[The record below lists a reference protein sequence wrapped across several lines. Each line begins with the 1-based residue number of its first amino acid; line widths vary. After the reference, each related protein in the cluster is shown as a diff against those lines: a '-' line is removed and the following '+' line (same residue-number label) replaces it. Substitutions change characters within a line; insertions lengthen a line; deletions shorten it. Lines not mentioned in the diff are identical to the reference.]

1 MGLTLGKTLDRSYS
15 VRIPLLDGY
24 YNIRIFFNKRSTF
37 LLFKVDPDF
46 SKRKNL
52 ERTIKIS
59 MFKNLESSR
68 FVETFLDLHC
78 YRNNNLDILNQFQ
91 GIKSEYFHDVNI
103 ISSETINLSKIEVD
117 DRVLYDT
124 LTLYS
129 ISLISYSNE
138 FLFLLAERQNI
149 VKKLNKKVVRTTAL
163 QIATTP
169 SIAIIDEFYQEKLKH
184 EQIQNK
190 QIIIP
195 SETKTIIKLS
205 EEEDKK
211 EIR

>member
-1 MGLTLGKTLDRSYS
+1 MGLTLGKTLDRLYS
-15 VRIPLLDGY
+15 VRIPFLDGY
-24 YNIRIFFNKRSTF
+24 YNIGIFFNKRSTF

-68 FVETFLDLHC
+68 FVETFLELHC
-78 YRNNNLDILNQFQ
+78 YRNNNLDIMNQFQ

-103 ISSETINLSKIEVD
+103 ISNETINLAKIEVN
-117 DRVLYDT
+117 DRILYDT

-129 ISLISYSNE
+129 ISLTTYSNE
-138 FLFLLAERQNI
+138 FLFLIAERQNI
-149 VKKLNKKVVRTTAL
+149 IKKLNKKVVRTTAL

-169 SIAIIDEFYQEKLKH
+169 SIAIIDEFYQEKLEH
-184 EQIQNK
+184 EQSQNK

-195 SETKTIIKLS
+195 SETKAIIKLS
-205 EEEDKK
+205 EEDKK
-211 EIR
+211 ETK

>member
-1 MGLTLGKTLDRSYS
+1 MGLTLGKTLDRLYS
-15 VRIPLLDGY
+15 VRIPFLDGY
-24 YNIRIFFNKRSTF
+24 YNIGIFFNKQSTF

-68 FVETFLDLHC
+68 FVETFLELHC
-78 YRNNNLDILNQFQ
+78 YRNNNLDIMNQFQ
-91 GIKSEYFHDVNI
+91 EIKSEYFHDVNI
-103 ISSETINLSKIEVD
+103 ISNETINLAKIEVN
-117 DRVLYDT
+117 DRILYDT

-129 ISLISYSNE
+129 ISLTTYSNE
-138 FLFLLAERQNI
+138 FLFLIAERQNI
-149 VKKLNKKVVRTTAL
+149 IKKLNKKVVRTTAL

-169 SIAIIDEFYQEKLKH
+169 SIAIIDEFYQEKLEH

-195 SETKTIIKLS
+195 SETKAIIKLS
-205 EEEDKK
+205 EEDKK
-211 EIR
+211 ETK

>member
-1 MGLTLGKTLDRSYS
+1 MGLTLGKTLDRLYS
-15 VRIPLLDGY
+15 VRIPFLDGY
-24 YNIRIFFNKRSTF
+24 YNIGIFFNKRSTF

-68 FVETFLDLHC
+68 FVETFLELHC
-78 YRNNNLDILNQFQ
+78 YRNNNLDIMNQFQ

-103 ISSETINLSKIEVD
+103 ISNETINLAKIEVN
-117 DRVLYDT
+117 DRILYDT

-129 ISLISYSNE
+129 ISLTTYLNE
-138 FLFLLAERQNI
+138 FLFLIAERQNI
-149 VKKLNKKVVRTTAL
+149 IKKLNKKVVRTTAL

-169 SIAIIDEFYQEKLKH
+169 SIAIIDEFYQEKLEH

-195 SETKTIIKLS
+195 SETKTIINLS
-205 EEEDKK
+205 EEDKK
-211 EIR
+211 EIK